1 MGVNGYQSSSPP
13 PFFLPIDM
21 KVNDVVPWVLDLILN
36 KHIISPNPHVRQAA
50 CIWLL
55 SLVKKL
61 STHKA
66 IKVRNISLPSTGS
79 LSLFLLPTLFLSLP
93 SLSLLLPLF
102 SPCWYSPY
110 LGLFEAWLIFSF

>member
-1 MGVNGYQSSSPP
+1 MLLHVTWKLKIRVADSEISLLPLHLSFSP
-13 PFFLPIDM
+13 LDL

-55 SLVKKL
+55 SMVKKL

-66 IKVRNISLPSTGS
+66 IKVRTMP
-79 LSLFLLPTLFLSLP
+79 
-93 SLSLLLPLF
+93 F
-102 SPCWYSPY
+102 S
-110 LGLFEAWLIFSF
+110 